1 MNVTLVVPSHI
12 ADRISDLVTWPIE
25 TGGVLLARP
34 VPTSKGDLR
43 LLACELREVPEEAY
57 ERREAQQLSIRS
69 EGYVPALAA
78 AEDLGC
84 VPIWFH
90 THPGHRSSPAPSRR
104 DQVVNRQ
111 LGELFRTRAD
121 SAFYGALIV
130 AAAESDGIRF
140 TGCVDD
146 GQTVTPIDRMW
157 IVGPR
162 LALYQSFDT
171 ERAGLPD
178 LYDRNIRAFGG
189 PVQQVLADLRVAVV
203 GCGGTGSAVA
213 EQLVRLGVQ
222 NLLLID
228 PDVLSASNV
237 TRVYGSTCNQ
247 VGRPKVDVLREHL
260 QRIMPSITVERLQSM
275 ITVEATARSLVAV
288 DLVFG
293 CTDDN
298 AGRMILS
305 RLSTYLL
312 TPVIDCGVLLTSD
325 AANRLDGIH
334 GRVTVLYP
342 GQACLICRGRI
353 DLGRASTEMLTPDER
368 VRRVEEGYAPA
379 LPGIEPAVV
388 AYTTLVA
395 AAAVAELIERLTHY
409 GVDAVPSEVLLR
421 LHDRE
426 MSTNSQK
433 PTARHYC
440 DPGAGKLGL
449 GNTSPFLEQ
458 TW

>member
-1 MNVTLVVPSHI
+1 MNVTLVIPNHI

-25 TGGVLLARP
+25 TGGVMLARP
-34 VPTSKGDLR
+34 VETVNGNLR
-43 LLACELREVPEEAY
+43 LLVRELREVPEEAY

-69 EGYVPALAA
+69 DGYVPALAV
-78 AEDLGC
+78 AEELGC

-90 THPGHRSSPAPSRR
+90 THPGHGSLPTPSRR
-104 DQVVNRQ
+104 DRVVNRV
-111 LGELFRTRAD
+111 LSELFRTRAD
-121 SAFYGALIV
+121 SDFYGALII
-130 AAAESDGIRF
+130 AAAGDAGIKF

-162 LALYQSFDT
+162 LALYQSFDAA
-171 ERAGLPD
+171 RAELPD

-189 PVQQVLADLRVAVV
+189 PIQQVLADLRIAVV

-213 EQLVRLGVQ
+213 EQLVRLGVRH
-222 NLLLID
+222 LLLID

-237 TRVYGSTCNQ
+237 TRVYGSTLKQ
-247 VGRPKVDVLREHL
+247 VGRPKVDVLSEQL

-275 ITVEATARSLVAV
+275 ITVEPTARSLVGA
-288 DLVFG
+288 DLIFG

-312 TPVIDCGVLLTSD
+312 MPVIDCGVLLTSD
-325 AANRLDGIH
+325 ADNRLDGIH

-353 DLGRASTEMLTPDER
+353 DLGRASTEMLAPDER

-379 LPGIEPAVV
+379 LPGVEPAVV
-388 AYTTLVA
+388 AYTTMVA
-395 AAAVAELIERLTHY
+395 ATAVAELIERLTHY
-409 GVDAVPSEVLLR
+409 GVDPVPSEVLLR

-440 DPGAGKLGL
+440 DPGAGKLGI
-449 GNTSPFLEQ
+449 GNTNPFLEQ

>member
-12 ADRISDLVTWPIE
+12 TDRISELTTWPIE
-25 TGGVLLARP
+25 TGGILLARP
-34 VPTSKGDLR
+34 VQTVKGDLR
-43 LLACELREVPEEAY
+43 LLVRELREVPDDAY
-57 ERREAQQLSIRS
+57 ERREAQQLSICS
-69 EGYVPALAA
+69 EGYVPVLAI
-78 AEDLGC
+78 AEELGC

-90 THPGHRSSPAPSRR
+90 THPGHGSSPMSSRR
-104 DQVVNRQ
+104 DRVVDR
-111 LGELFRTRAD
+111 LLSELFRIRAD
-121 SAFYGALIV
+121 SKFYGALIV
-130 AAAESDGIRF
+130 ADAGGESISF
-140 TGCVDD
+140 TGFVDD
-146 GQTVTPIDRMW
+146 GQTATPIDRMW
-157 IVGPR
+157 VVGPR
-162 LALYQSFDT
+162 LALYQNFDAQ
-171 ERAGLPD
+171 RGDLPD

-189 PVQQVLADLRVAVV
+189 PIQHVLSDLRIAVV

-228 PDVLSASNV
+228 SDLLSKSNV
-237 TRVYGSTCNQ
+237 TRVYGSTLTQ
-247 VGRPKVDVLREHL
+247 VGRPKVDVLGEHL
-260 QRIMPSITVERLQSM
+260 QRIMPSIAVERQQSK
-275 ITVEATARSLVAV
+275 ITVEATARALVDADV
-288 DLVFG
+288 VFG

-325 AANRLDGIH
+325 ADNRLDGIH

-353 DLGRASTEMLTPDER
+353 DIGRASTEMLTPDER

-379 LPGIEPAVV
+379 LPGVEPAVI

-395 AAAVAELIERLTHY
+395 ATAVAELIERLTHY
-409 GVDAVPSEVLLR
+409 GVAPVPSEVLLR

-426 MSTNSQK
+426 MSTNGQR
-433 PTARHYC
+433 PAARHYC
-440 DPGAGKLGL
+440 DPAAGKLGI
-449 GNTSPFLEQ
+449 GNTTPFLEQ

>member
-12 ADRISDLVTWPIE
+12 ADRISDLVIWPIE

-34 VPTSKGDLR
+34 VPTVKGDLR
-43 LLACELREVPEEAY
+43 LLVRELREVPEEAY

-69 EGYVPALAA
+69 DGYVPALAA
-78 AEDLGC
+78 AEELGC

-90 THPGHRSSPAPSRR
+90 THPGHESLPTPSRR
-104 DQVVNRQ
+104 DRVVNH
-111 LGELFRTRAD
+111 LLSELFRDRAASD
-121 SAFYGALIV
+121 FYGALIV
-130 AAAESDGIRF
+130 AAAEGAGIRF

-162 LALYQSFDT
+162 LALYQSFDA
-171 ERAGLPD
+171 ERAELPD
-178 LYDRNIRAFGG
+178 LFDRNIRAFGG
-189 PVQQVLADLRVAVV
+189 PIQQVLADLRIAVV

-237 TRVYGSTCNQ
+237 TRVYGSTRNE
-247 VGRPKVDVLREHL
+247 VGRPKVDVLSEHL
-260 QRIMPSITVERLQSM
+260 QRIMPSLTVECLQSM
-275 ITVEATARSLVAV
+275 ITMEATARSLVGA

-325 AANRLDGIH
+325 TDNRLDGIH

-379 LPGIEPAVV
+379 LPGVEPAVV
-388 AYTTLVA
+388 AFTTLVA
-395 AAAVAELIERLTHY
+395 ATAVAELIERLTHY
-409 GVDAVPSEVLLR
+409 GVDPVPSEVLLR

-433 PTARHYC
+433 PSARHYC
-440 DPGAGKLGL
+440 DPEAGKLGI
-449 GNTSPFLEQ
+449 GNTNPFLEQ

>member
-1 MNVTLVVPSHI
+1 MHVTLVVPSQI
-12 ADRISDLVTWPIE
+12 ADRIAELASWSVE

-34 VPTSKGDLR
+34 IETVKGDLR
-43 LLACELREVPEEAY
+43 LLVRELREAPEEAY
-57 ERREAQQLSIRS
+57 ERREAQQLIIRS
-69 EGYVPALAA
+69 EGYVPALAV
-78 AEDLGC
+78 AEELGC

-90 THPGHRSSPAPSRR
+90 THPGDGSLPTPSRR
-104 DQVVNRQ
+104 DRVVNQ
-111 LGELFRTRAD
+111 HLSELFRIRAD
-121 SAFYGALIV
+121 SDFYCALIV
-130 AAAESDGIRF
+130 AAAEGEGIRF
-140 TGCVDD
+140 TGCVED
-146 GQTVTPIDRMW
+146 GQTVTPIDRLW
-157 IVGPR
+157 IVGSR
-162 LALYQSFDT
+162 LALYRSFGA
-171 ERAGLPD
+171 ERAELPD

-189 PVQQVLADLRVAVV
+189 PIQQVLADLRIAVV

-237 TRVYGSTCNQ
+237 TRVYGSTLEQ
-247 VGRPKVDVLREHL
+247 VGRPKVDGLAEHL
-260 QRIMPSITVERLQSM
+260 QRIMPSIAVERLQSR
-275 ITVEATARSLVAV
+275 ITVEATARSLVDADV
-288 DLVFG
+288 VFG

-325 AANRLDGIH
+325 ANNRLDGIH
-334 GRVTVLYP
+334 GRVTILHP

-353 DLGRASTEMLTPDER
+353 DLRQASTEMLTSDER
-368 VRRVEEGYAPA
+368 ERRVEEGYAPA
-379 LPGIEPAVV
+379 LPGVEPAVV

-395 AAAVAELIERLTHY
+395 ATAVAELIERLTHY
-409 GVDAVPSEVLLR
+409 GVDPVPSEVLLR

-426 MSTNSQK
+426 VSTNSQQ
-433 PTARHYC
+433 PMARHYC

-449 GNTSPFLEQ
+449 GDTSPFLEQ